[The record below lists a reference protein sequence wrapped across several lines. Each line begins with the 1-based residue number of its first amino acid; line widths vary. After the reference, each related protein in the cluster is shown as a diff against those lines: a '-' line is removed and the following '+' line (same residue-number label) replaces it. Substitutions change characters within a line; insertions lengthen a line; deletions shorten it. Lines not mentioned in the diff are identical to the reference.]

1 MISANRMHIFLH
13 KCSVSLILIVIIGLP
28 ACDHG
33 IAPPTEVLP
42 VSGKINGTIS
52 YRNWPDLSTI
62 RNLKVVVFT
71 KFPPGNILE
80 EVINGKAVVYP
91 PELNES
97 LPQGVET
104 TAYTMELP
112 AGTYEYVVVAQQ
124 FGGLYDWRA
133 VGQYDTTPQDS
144 LPTAIVVTG
153 GSDIGNIDIPV
164 DFDHLPIQPF

>member
-1 MISANRMHIFLH
+1 
-13 KCSVSLILIVIIGLP
+13 LIVIVIAIMGLP

-33 IAPPTEVLP
+33 IAPPAEVLP
-42 VSGKINGTIS
+42 AAGKINGTIS
-52 YRNWPDLSTI
+52 YSNWPEDLSSI

-71 KFPPGNILE
+71 NFPPGNILE
-80 EVINGKAVVYP
+80 EVINGKAIVYP

-97 LPQGVET
+97 LPKGVET
-104 TAYTMELP
+104 TTYTMELP

-144 LPTAIVVTG
+144 LPTPIVVTG
-153 GSDIGNIDIPV
+153 GSNMGNIDITV
-164 DFDHLPIQPF
+164 DFDNLPIQPF